1 MKFEFSVFLKG
12 FAMGTADLV
21 PGVSGGTIA
30 LITGIYDRLITA
42 IASIDQ
48 HAVSMLFKGEI
59 LGAWRRVDAGFLVT
73 LASGMFAAIV
83 LLASSID
90 WMLTTFPLPLWS
102 FFFGLVLAST
112 VMLLRPLFKEMKA
125 PQFVAAAMGAL
136 LAASIALGQSLA
148 VETSLLG
155 FFLAGMIAI
164 CAMVLPGISGSF
176 LLLLMGMYEPVIN
189 AVVGLDIEVLAI
201 FVAGCVVG
209 LLAFARVLEVL
220 LARYRTTTMS
230 TLVGI
235 LAGSLLAL
243 WPWQQV
249 IATVVDRHGDLRPT
263 QSMPVSPQAYAELG
277 LEPMF
282 LLSCLGFS
290 IGVII
295 IAAVSFL
302 GSRSAKAES

>member
-112 VMLLRPLFKEMKA
+112 VMLLRPLLKEMKA

-249 IATVVDRHGDLRPT
+249 IATVVDRHGDLRPI